1 MSQSRTMPRSR
12 VKGIILAIQLVNV
25 ACIALAAILFK
36 DGDLA
41 LILAAVAL
49 PLFFAD
55 LLRDAV
61 WKGWLA
67 WSVRKLHDDC
77 RSNLR
82 HFDRYYGDRTLITKN
97 MHIFCGVY
105 GVLGKPKLSEMIAG
119 YLMPHAKSMTH
130 VQAHRFFD
138 AVLSRDADEATAAIP
153 SLVSTFEAFEASGR
167 SADDVIRIV
176 EAVGLENSADIIA
189 SDLPVEYAIALA

>member
-1 MSQSRTMPRSR
+1 MSQSKTMPRSR
-12 VKGIILAIQLVNV
+12 VKGIILALQLVNV
-25 ACIALAAILFK
+25 TGIALAAILFK

-41 LILAAVAL
+41 LILAAVAI

-61 WKGWLA
+61 WKGRLA
-67 WSVRKLHDDC
+67 WAVRKLHGEC

-97 MHIFCGVY
+97 IHIFCAVY
-105 GVLGKPKLSEMIAG
+105 GVVGKPKLAEMVTA

-130 VQAHRFFD
+130 LQAHHFFD
-138 AVLSRDADEATAAIP
+138 SVLPVDGDGATAAIP
-153 SLVSTFEAFEASGR
+153 ALVAAFEAFEVSGR

-176 EAVGLENSADIIA
+176 KAVGLKDSASVIA
-189 SDLPVEYAIALA
+189 SDLPVEYATALA